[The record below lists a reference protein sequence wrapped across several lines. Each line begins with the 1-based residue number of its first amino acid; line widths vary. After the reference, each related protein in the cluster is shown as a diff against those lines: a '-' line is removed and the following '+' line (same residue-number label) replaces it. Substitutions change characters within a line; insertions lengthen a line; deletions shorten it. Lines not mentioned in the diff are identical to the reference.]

1 MKKVPLLGAH
11 TSIAG
16 GLDKAIVRG
25 RDLGCK
31 TIQIFTKNS
40 NQWKERHLEQ
50 GEISAFKAA
59 RKELDMGPVIAHSSY
74 LINLASPDDEIYDK
88 SINAVLNE
96 MERCEKLGIEYLVL
110 HPGSHRGSGEEEGL
124 KRIVQA
130 IDRLHQKTG
139 GYKIRI
145 ALETT
150 AGQGANLGYKL
161 EQIAQM
167 MESVK
172 DNWRL
177 ALCLD
182 TCHVFA
188 AGYELRDE
196 KSYER
201 LFNEVETHIGMEYL
215 KVIHL
220 NDSKKD
226 CGSRVDRHEDIG
238 RGMIGPEPFKRI
250 MQDGRLKDIPKIIE
264 TPGAGTDKNSE
275 KDQENLQLLRN
286 FAG

>member
-1 MKKVPLLGAH
+1 MKEGPLLGAH

-25 RDLGCK
+25 RDLGCN

-50 GEISAFKAA
+50 DEINAFHEA
-59 RKELDMGPVIAHSSY
+59 REESDMGPVVSHGSY

-88 SINAVLNE
+88 SINAMFCE
-96 MERCEKLGIEYLVL
+96 MKRSEKLGIEYLVV
-110 HPGSHRGSGEEEGL
+110 HPGSHRGAGEEEGL

-130 IDRLHQKTG
+130 VDRLHQKTG

-161 EQIAQM
+161 EHIAQM
-167 MESVK
+167 MESVR
-172 DNWRL
+172 DNSRL

-188 AGYELRDE
+188 AGYELRDG

-201 LFNEVETHIGMEYL
+201 LFTEVEMLIGMEYL

-238 RGMIGPEPFKRI
+238 MGMIGPEPFKWI
-250 MQDGRLKDIPKIIE
+250 MQDGRLKDISKIIE
-264 TPGAGTDKNSE
+264 TPGTGTDKNSE
-275 KDQENLQLLRN
+275 KDRENLQLLRD